1 MGLETLESRARE
13 MREELERIESD
24 IARLAARA
32 DEDGG
37 S

>member
-1 MGLETLESRARE
+1 MRLETLESRARDL
-13 MREELERIESD
+13 REELERIESD
-24 IARLAARA
+24 IERLAAQA